1 MIRALRALLWLSA
14 SLLACFSLRAQ
25 TSEFYPGAV
34 YDPAVP
40 TLEQVIGF
48 GWAEDITLHYE
59 AERYLQALAESS
71 PRLEL
76 VQYAESWEGRAL
88 YYLIVASEKNMSR
101 LAEIK
106 KAMRQL
112 AAGRGL
118 TPAQAEEL
126 IGRMPA
132 IVWLSYGVHGN
143 EISSPDAAL
152 LLAYHLAAAQNDS
165 VRNRIL
171 DNCVVIIDPMQNP
184 DGRDRCVNY
193 LRQTQGRWPDENPLA
208 AEHNEPWP
216 SGRSNHYLFD
226 MNRDWFANT
235 QPETAGRTRIFL
247 EWYPQ
252 VFVDLH
258 EMGFNQ
264 TYYFAPPAN
273 PMNPNLTSAQI
284 DWLTRFG
291 QNNANWFDRFRFD
304 YFTREIFD
312 SFYPGYGEG
321 WPLFQGAL
329 GMTYEQAGPDGMVIR
344 RQDDTLL
351 RFREAVHHHFI
362 ASLATAEMAAGQRSE
377 LLRFFF
383 NYRREAITEGTRE
396 AVKEYVLPPGRDPNR
411 TAKLAALLMQQG
423 IEVKRAEASFN
434 NARVRDYFGG
444 TLAARTF
451 PAGTFV
457 ISTAQ
462 PAKRLVRT
470 LLDRR
475 TEMDQ
480 AFIEEQLQRRKKR
493 LPDEFYDVTAWSLP
507 LLYGVECHLAEVAS
521 TGNLSVLQTPP
532 RPQGRVLGST
542 AHLAYLLPWG
552 SNSAAAA
559 LADLLRQNI
568 RVHTADKE
576 FVHSGIKFPRGS
588 LIIKSKDNPADL
600 FERLQRVAAEHG
612 VDVHPT
618 ANSWVSEGVNFGS
631 GHVRFIHTPK
641 VAMAYNL
648 PTNPLSAGWTRFLLE
663 RQYGYPMTIINTW
676 QLGAADLDKFNVLIL
691 PDGAGYWGGGYST
704 VMQEGMVQ
712 RLKNWIRNGGTLVT
726 FGDATRWLTEEKVDL
741 LATSRELRSGKPE
754 RKAAK
759 EEKPGE
765 AAAPAAGV
773 YDYEQAIQPKEEL
786 PEATPGALLRVL
798 LEPAH
803 WLSAGYEDGQTV
815 VMVESRNIYTP
826 LTLDKGVNVGVY
838 AAEDKLIASGFTWE
852 SSRRQLAN
860 KAYLLYQPLGRG
872 HVVAFAEDPNY
883 RAFMDGLNLLFLNAV
898 LFGPAH

>member
-1 MIRALRALLWLSA
+1 MIRALRAWLWLSA
-14 SLLACFSLRAQ
+14 SLLAYFSLRAQ
-25 TSEFYPGAV
+25 TFEFYPGAV

-40 TLEQVIGF
+40 TLKQVVGF
-48 GWAEDITLHYE
+48 GWAEDITLHHE
-59 AERYLQALAESS
+59 AERYLQALAASS

-76 VQYAESWEGRAL
+76 VQYAKSWEGRAL
-88 YYLIVASEKNMSR
+88 YYLIVAAEKNMNR

-118 TPAQAEEL
+118 PPAQAEEL
-126 IGRMPA
+126 ISRMPA

-165 VRNRIL
+165 VCNRIL

-184 DGRDRCVNY
+184 DGRDRYVNY

-247 EWYPQ
+247 EWFPQ

-273 PMNPNLTSAQI
+273 PKNPHLTASQI

-291 QNNANWFDRFRFD
+291 QNNAKWFDRFRFD

-396 AVKEYVLPPGRDPNR
+396 AVKEYLLPPGRDPNR
-411 TAKLAALLMQQG
+411 TAKLAALLLQQG
-423 IEVKRAEASFN
+423 IEVKRAEAAFN

-444 TLAARTF
+444 PLAARTF

-457 ISTAQ
+457 ISAAQ

-493 LPDEFYDVTAWSLP
+493 LPDEFYDITAWSLP

-521 TGNLSVLQTPP
+521 IGNLSVLQQPP
-532 RPQGRVLGST
+532 RPRGRVLGSK

-559 LADLLRQNI
+559 LVDMLRQNI

-576 FVHSGIKFPRGS
+576 FVHNGIKFPRGS
-588 LIIKSKDNPADL
+588 LIIKNKDNPTDL

-612 VDVHPT
+612 VELYPA
-618 ANSWVSEGVNFGS
+618 ANSWVREGVNFGS
-631 GHVRFIHTPK
+631 DHVRFIHPPK

-663 RQYGYPMTIINTW
+663 QQYGYPVTIINTW
-676 QLGAADLDKFNVLIL
+676 QLAAADLSKFNVLIL
-691 PDGAGYWGGGYST
+691 PDGSSYWGGGYST
-704 VMQEGMVQ
+704 VMQEGTVQ
-712 RLKNWIRNGGTLVT
+712 RLKDWIRSGGTLIT

-786 PEATPGALLRVL
+786 PEATPGALLRVM
-798 LEPAH
+798 LEPTH

-838 AAEDKLIASGFTWE
+838 ATEDKLIASGFTWE